1 MRVHGQIRSHFDR
14 LKAGYVCAAVA
25 LLLGEILGRLLALW
39 AIGANVCS
47 FAELIAG
54 TGCGGTL
61 RRRRRRRGY
70 APIAQAAGESSVRW
84 REDAHGILLWQIAV
98 ILTDL
103 RQALRCRGAL
113 LLGVRRVRHMVL
125 WAYCAT
131 SSTCNDAATNEYRQG
146 ELAGARAADITH
158 ALLCSG
164 MLYNA
169 FPAKVHSPLCALTRL
184 GPQSLHST
192 TCLDE
197 AFPAGQSAHTPPR
210 PALPATH

>member
-47 FAELIAG
+47 FAELLAG
-54 TGCGGTL
+54 TGYTTTPCICTYV
-61 RRRRRRRGY
+61 Y

-113 LLGVRRVRHMVL
+113 LLGVRRVRLMVL
-125 WAYCAT
+125 WAYCAI
-131 SSTCNDAATNEYRQG
+131 SSTCNDAATN
-146 ELAGARAADITH
+146 
-158 ALLCSG
+158 
-164 MLYNA
+164 
-169 FPAKVHSPLCALTRL
+169 K
-184 GPQSLHST
+184 
-192 TCLDE
+192 
-197 AFPAGQSAHTPPR
+197 
-210 PALPATH
+210 